1 MIGKNCKRKAK
12 THFFKVIQQ
21 PRIILLN
28 YFSKIIVS
36 VPTLDVKRKFA
47 AEE

>member
-1 MIGKNCKRKAK
+1 MIGKAYKRKTK
-12 THFFKVIQQ
+12 THFLEVIQQ

-28 YFSKIIVS
+28 YFCKIIVS
-36 VPTLDVKRKFA
+36 MPTVVVKRKFA

>member
-1 MIGKNCKRKAK
+1 MIGKAYKRKAK
-12 THFFKVIQQ
+12 THFLEVIQQ

-28 YFSKIIVS
+28 YFCKIIVS
-36 VPTLDVKRKFA
+36 VLTLDVKRKFA